1 MKKKYPILEYDP
13 ARRAV
18 AEPHLMGA
26 GRKTLPKHC
35 VLCFFR
41 EEVRKLRG
49 KYRILASL
57 GSEMG
62 MLPVYGLKQGRRTV
76 AVMQAPV
83 GAALAGGLFDELIA
97 LGAKKFVVVG
107 GAGVLDRNI
116 AFGHVVVPTSAVRDE
131 GTSYHYLPPSREVA
145 PSRKAVSAIRRVL
158 ARNDIPFVTG
168 KTWTTDGFYRETHAK
183 VKMRR
188 AEGCVTV
195 EMEAAAL
202 FAVARFRGVHLGQM
216 LYGGDDVS
224 GEEWDKRKWGK
235 RHEIRGRLFRLAVE
249 ACMAM

>member
-18 AEPHLMGA
+18 AEPGVAKA
-26 GRKTLPKHC
+26 GLAKLPPHC

-41 EEVRKLRG
+41 EVVGKLRG
-49 KYRILASL
+49 KCRILVHL

-62 MLPVYGLKQGRRTV
+62 MLPVYGLKQGGRMV

-83 GAALAGGLFDELIA
+83 GSALAGGLLDELIA
-97 LGAKKFVVVG
+97 LGVRKIIVVG
-107 GAGVLDRNI
+107 GAGVLDRGI
-116 AFGHVVVPTSAVRDE
+116 AFGHVVVPTSAIRDE

-145 PSRKAVSAIRRVL
+145 PSRRALAAILRVL
-158 ARNDIPFVTG
+158 ARDGVPFVKG

-202 FAVARFRGVHLGQM
+202 FAVARFRGAHLGQM

-224 GEEWDKRKWGK
+224 GATWDKRKWGK
-235 RHEIRGRLFRLAVE
+235 RHEVRGRLFRLAVQ
-249 ACMAM
+249 ACLAM